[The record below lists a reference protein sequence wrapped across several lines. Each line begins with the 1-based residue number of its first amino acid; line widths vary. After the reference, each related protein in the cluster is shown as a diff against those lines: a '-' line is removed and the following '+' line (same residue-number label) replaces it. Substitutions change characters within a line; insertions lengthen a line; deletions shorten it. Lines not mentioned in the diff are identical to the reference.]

1 MQVKVIR
8 ALGLFTAIIG
18 LLIMIL
24 SGVELILVPQD
35 LALLAVMG
43 VGFACIFGGMY
54 MAFMD

>member
-8 ALGLFTAIIG
+8 ALGIFTTIIG

-54 MAFMD
+54 VAFMD

>member
-1 MQVKVIR
+1 MR
-8 ALGLFTAIIG
+8 SLGVFTTIIG

-24 SGVELILVPQD
+24 SGFELILVPQD
-35 LALLAVMG
+35 LALLAVMS

>member
-1 MQVKVIR
+1 MKVIR
-8 ALGLFTAIIG
+8 ALGIFTTIIG

-54 MAFMD
+54 VAFMD